1 MGKEKII
8 VDVPAEVK
16 EKLKELAFQNRTNM
30 TNMIIKLIEESN
42 LHIEK

>member
-8 VDVPAEVK
+8 VDVPTEVK

-30 TNMIIKLIEESN
+30 TNMIIELIEKAQLN
-42 LHIEK
+42 IEK

>member
-8 VDVPAEVK
+8 VDVPTDVK

-30 TNMIIKLIEESN
+30 TNMIIRLIEDAQLN
-42 LHIEK
+42 KG